1 VKKHLNSLS
10 QKCGQRHFTD
20 HTTES
25 PSDPQVGFKLDS
37 EFDALNLTLNDIR
50 SNLALLQRD
59 DTTVANSSIHTEA
72 LSNAVLALIKAT
84 ENGYGIKG
92 AWAASTAYGI
102 GDLVESSQAT
112 YLCHTAHTSGSSLTA
127 AEIASYWSLL
137 ANAAILATASAVDKL
152 NGDGSIT
159 AFTLSENNPSG
170 DTDVL
175 VFVNGSLQTPT
186 SDYTISGTTLTFSTA
201 PSSGTNNVIAWG
213 TSTVVEAAKTAAQSA
228 RDTALGYQNTTD
240 DYRQTAISYA
250 TRVNDYAQTFS
261 ADVGTNTTD
270 FSAKEHAV
278 GMANAGALSTGGS
291 ASWMVQFLNL
301 QPTAQQVA
309 A

>member
-1 VKKHLNSLS
+1 MKKHLNSLS

-25 PSDPQVGFKLDS
+25 PSDPQVGSKLDS

-50 SNLALLQRD
+50 ANLALLQRD
-59 DTTVANSSIHTEA
+59 DTKVANSSIHTEA

-159 AFTLSENNPSG
+159 VFTLSENNPSG

-175 VFVNGSLQTPT
+175 VFVNGSRT
-186 SDYTISGTTLTFSTA
+186 YARAMLTD
-201 PSSGTNNVIAWG
+201 GV
-213 TSTVVEAAKTAAQSA
+213 
-228 RDTALGYQNTTD
+228 
-240 DYRQTAISYA
+240 
-250 TRVNDYAQTFS
+250 
-261 ADVGTNTTD
+261 
-270 FSAKEHAV
+270 
-278 GMANAGALSTGGS
+278 
-291 ASWMVQFLNL
+291 LNCSIMYCESMPCL
-301 QPTAQQVA
+301 I
-309 A
+309 